1 MDISATQTAIIC
13 VFIFFAG
20 FVDSIAGGGGLISLP
35 AYFAFGLPPHI
46 ALATNKFS
54 GFMGTLTSTFRYFRA
69 GVMNVRIG
77 LVGAAGAVAG
87 SAIGAQTA
95 LLLSGAVINGI
106 MLVLVPLV
114 LVFLL
119 LKDRILPAPVTFNS
133 TDTLTTSMYIKAF
146 IVAVVV
152 GFYDGIFGPGTG
164 TFLTIAFFTVLGF
177 NLLTSSANAR
187 LANLAS
193 NFGALAIVL
202 LNGKVLFP
210 LALFAAVA
218 GIAGNLLGSRLALKK
233 QDRIIKPLL
242 VGVLVLLMAEVVRR
256 QFLSA

>member
-1 MDISATQTAIIC
+1 M
-13 VFIFFAG
+13 
-20 FVDSIAGGGGLISLP
+20 
-35 AYFAFGLPPHI
+35 

-54 GFMGTLTSTFRYFRA
+54 GFMGTLTSTFRYYRA

-95 LLLSGAVINGI
+95 LLLSDAAINGI

-119 LKDRILPAPVTFNS
+119 LKDRILPMPVTFDS
-133 TDTLTTSMYIKAF
+133 SRTPDTSMYVKAF
-146 IVAVVV
+146 AVAVAV

-164 TFLTIAFFTVLGF
+164 AFLTIAFFTVLGF
-177 NLLTSSANAR
+177 SLLTSSANAR

-193 NFGALAIVL
+193 NFGALAIFL
-202 LNGKVLFP
+202 INGKVLFP
-210 LALFAAVA
+210 LALFAAAA

-242 VGVLVLLMAEVVRR
+242 VGVLVLLMAEIVRR
-256 QFLSA
+256 QFFAS